1 MKASTLL
8 RFSALL
14 GAFLP
19 SLNTSVANLA
29 VPTLMDA
36 WHAPVSDV
44 QWVMTVY
51 LMALGTG
58 APLAGLVLGRWGT
71 KRALVAVFAGFL
83 VASVACAS
91 ANSLGTLVVAR
102 LVQGFCGGLLAPVSI
117 TVLLQASPLDQ
128 RSWNLSLA
136 ETAGWMAPVVG
147 PVVAGALLQW
157 ASWPWVFWLSVPLAV
172 VGLVGAS
179 CSVHPGRPTGDKPD
193 WDPASIALVIVGSAL
208 LLMTL
213 GRGRD
218 WGWSSPGTL
227 AALVVAVAA
236 LVGFVVRQR
245 TRTRPWLDFRVFSVK
260 PYPAAVLWAG
270 VVNVGL
276 FAGVFFVPY
285 LLQTVQGL
293 GPGLAG
299 LVLFPSSLVMMAA
312 VPFAGAWVTRK
323 GPLGPAVSGLVL
335 SVALTVVL
343 ALLPAQVDPWVTGG
357 VLVVRNVGI
366 ALASVAALTA
376 GLRSMPPELLGH
388 ANAVTGW
395 VRQSLSSVGVT
406 VLTLVSTVPG
416 WGGVPT
422 VFLVTAATLAAL
434 IVLVPWFMEVR
445 RG

>member
-1 MKASTLL
+1 MKASSLL
-8 RFSALL
+8 RPAALL

-29 VPTLMDA
+29 VPTLMAA
-36 WHAPVSDV
+36 WHAPVADV

-51 LMALGTG
+51 LMAQGTG
-58 APLAGLVLGRWGT
+58 APLAGLVLGRWGG
-71 KRALVAVFAGFL
+71 RNAVVAVFAGFL
-83 VASVACAS
+83 AASVACAT
-91 ANSLGTLVVAR
+91 AGSLGVLIAAR
-102 LVQGFCGGLLAPVSI
+102 LVQGLLGGLLAPLSI
-117 TVLLQASPLDQ
+117 TVLLQGFPDDR

-157 ASWPWVFWLSVPLAV
+157 AAWPWVFWLSVPLAA
-172 VGLVGAS
+172 VGLVGAWWA
-179 CSVHPGRPTGDKPD
+179 VPAGRPAGDKPD
-193 WDPASIALVIVGSAL
+193 WDVASIGLVVVGSSL
-208 LLMTL
+208 LLLTL
-213 GRGRD
+213 GQGRV
-218 WGWSSPGTL
+218 WGWANPATV
-227 AALVVAVAA
+227 AAFVVAVGA

-245 TRTRPWLDFRVFSVK
+245 TRARPWLNFRAFAVK
-260 PYPAAVLWAG
+260 PYPAAVVWAG
-270 VVNVGL
+270 VVNAGL

-312 VPFAGAWVTRK
+312 VPLAGVWVTKR
-323 GPLGPAVSGLVL
+323 GPRGPAVVGLAL
-335 SVALTVVL
+335 SVALTLVL
-343 ALLPAQVDPWVTGG
+343 AALPAHVSPWVTGA
-357 VLVVRNVGI
+357 VLVARNVGI

-376 GLRSMPPELLGH
+376 GLRSMPPDLLGH

-395 VRQSLSSVGVT
+395 VRQSLASVGVT

-422 VFLVTAATLAAL
+422 AFVVTAVALAAL
-434 IVLVPWFMEVR
+434 VVLVPAFKEVR